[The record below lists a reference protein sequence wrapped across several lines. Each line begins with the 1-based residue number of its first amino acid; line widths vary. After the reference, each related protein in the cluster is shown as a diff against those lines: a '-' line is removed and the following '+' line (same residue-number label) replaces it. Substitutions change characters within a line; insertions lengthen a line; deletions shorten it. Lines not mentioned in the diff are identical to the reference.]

1 MNRHLKIAFMVAPFL
16 LIGGYIAADYFQT
29 SKQRE
34 YLESR
39 GPQFDARALLLDN
52 PCALVTDH
60 CILYTDG
67 MKLDLY
73 VAGGRYRLDSK
84 VALDDAVM
92 SLAQKDRETRVVRLS
107 PHDNDRRQWST
118 AIRRLTNLDLD
129 APLNIRL
136 VARRNDTQYYAEI
149 PVKPTGPWQ

>member
-16 LIGGYIAADYFQT
+16 LIGGYIVADYIQT
-29 SKQRE
+29 GKERE

-39 GPQFDARALLLDN
+39 GPQFDARALRLDN
-52 PCALVTDH
+52 TCDLVTDH
-60 CILYTDG
+60 CILSTDG
-67 MKLDLY
+67 LNLDLY
-73 VAGGRYRLDSK
+73 TAGGRYRLGSN

-107 PHDNDRRQWST
+107 PHDHDRRHWST
-118 AIRRLTNLDLD
+118 AIRRLTNLDRN
-129 APLNIRL
+129 APLNVRL
-136 VARRNDTQYYAEI
+136 VARRNDIQYYAEI